1 MSRVRTIFSSLK
13 SSFFP
18 DFKHI
23 KNFIFGTFFLRAFG
37 FINTIVLARLISVET
52 LDRYIYLMS
61 LFPIFNQ
68 VISLQFH
75 NSIDKIYFKE
85 DFNYDTFYTT
95 AITLSSI
102 VFIFLVICSFFFNIL
117 GIQIIS
123 QFEFILLII
132 SSYLSILFSIGINF
146 KKLNLESSL
155 YVRGIILQKAI
166 EFLLLIILILLGLLK
181 LKTIFIPL
189 MLSYLSV
196 IFIFDRTSLK
206 KVRFKSF
213 STSYIIESLPY
224 CSTMLL
230 LSIIGYFNVT
240 IDRLYIGQLTIQA
253 GILSKYYICFMYSSL
268 FFVVSDGF
276 WNSRA
281 VQLTQNI
288 KKGIVGS
295 VRQDFATVLL
305 MNVLVS
311 IGLFTLAYPVI
322 FLFFGKIYTDYLYL
336 IPLMLLANNI
346 ISLNKYFE
354 VYFIYLNKGKVLIMS
369 TLVSLSLLFSTL
381 SIFYNM
387 FGLIGLSFSI
397 LFSTLITIFINSL
410 YFMFFIKKS
419 VDSLH

>member
-1 MSRVRTIFSSLK
+1 LK